1 MRVLFCGIIKSMAYQ
16 NKEDF
21 ATLSD
26 EEIIE
31 QYKNGNKEIFNILT
45 DRYISS
51 MYNFIYRFSNRND
64 IEDIIQEIFI
74 KVWKNINGFD
84 SSKASF
90 KTWLFTIA
98 KNTATDFSRKKK
110 HILFSDIGDD
120 ENDDG
125 KITPFEATIPA
136 EEPLPD
142 ILLERMENSQ
152 LLNKVLEKIRPEYR
166 IVLVLHYQEEMT
178 FEEIGRVLE
187 KPLNTVKSQH
197 RRALAELRNMLNQ
210 AHQN

>member
-1 MRVLFCGIIKSMAYQ
+1 MAYQ